1 MHRMRLP
8 IERWL
13 AIGAV
18 ATMAASGQAAPPTP
32 GLESV
37 QIVAEAMCCKGCARK
52 VSGQLYAARGVR
64 DVGVEMSTHTITV
77 SLPSPNATTLGQLWE
92 AVEKGEGGPTKLVTA
107 EATYSLVRPD
117 AEGGSLPEPSTQ
129 PPTIVIDNLHC
140 KGCAKKIAAQLY
152 AVKGVTKVSV
162 DLERETLYVESRP
175 NMTPSPWRLIGA
187 VRNARERPLAV
198 SGPYGTL
205 AIEWATKPAPKHHQ
219 QAQQTNSG
227 GIQR

>member
-1 MHRMRLP
+1 MRRMRLR
-8 IERWL
+8 IGRWL
-13 AIGAV
+13 AVVAV
-18 ATMAASGQAAPPTP
+18 AAMATAGQAAPPMA
-32 GLESV
+32 GLDSV
-37 QIVAEAMCCKGCARK
+37 QIVAEKMCCKGCARK

-64 DVGVEMSTHTITV
+64 EVGVAMSTHTVTV
-77 SLPSPNATTLGQLWE
+77 SLPRPSATALGQLWE

-107 EATYSLVRPD
+107 EATYSLVR
-117 AEGGSLPEPSTQ
+117 AEVGGESLAQPSTQ

-162 DLERETLYVESRP
+162 DMERETLYVESRP
-175 NMTPSPWRLIGA
+175 NTTPSPWRLVDA
-187 VRNARERPLAV
+187 VRNAKERPIAV

-205 AIEWATKPAPKHHQ
+205 AIEWATKQGPKHHQ

>member
-1 MHRMRLP
+1 MRRMRLLS
-8 IERWL
+8 ERWM
-13 AIGAV
+13 AIAV
-18 ATMAASGQAAPPTP
+18 LVAATTAGQAAPPTSS
-32 GLESV
+32 LERV
-37 QIVAEAMCCKGCARK
+37 EIVAEAMCCKGCARK

-64 DVGVEMSTHTITV
+64 EVGVEMSTHTITV

-117 AEGGSLPEPSTQ
+117 VEGGGLPDPSTR

-162 DLERETLYVESRP
+162 DLERETLYVQSRP